1 MLLLLFQQVS
11 GGGGVVE
18 QGGSGLSLV
27 AKPTVL
33 LLSCT
38 ACLPASAEEAF
49 LSFLVPDSEG

>member
-18 QGGSGLSLV
+18 QGASGLSLV
-27 AKPTVL
+27 AKPTDL

-38 ACLPASAEEAF
+38 ACLPASAA
-49 LSFLVPDSEG
+49 